1 MKKLITTACVIAI
14 AAVAQAGAVKWNAT
28 MLDASPAGAYTD
40 ATTYIAYFFD
50 ADATDIATVTGYL
63 TKEGGA
69 DLASFVGASVDNST
83 ATYNTTKESLSFTA
97 KAYGSFSQGD
107 TFSGYMIIL
116 DASTAADAKNYL
128 VATKSGDQVLTTT
141 AFGKTGDKS
150 LAWGSQE
157 GVAWSTV
164 STSVPEPTSGL
175 LMLIGIAGLA
185 LRRRRA

>member
-1 MKKLITTACVIAI
+1 MKKLVTIACVIAM
-14 AAVAQAGAVKWNAT
+14 AAVAQAGAVKWSAMT
-28 MLDASPAGAYTD
+28 LDASPSGGYT
-40 ATTYIAYFFD
+40 ASTTYIAYFFD
-50 ADATDIATVTGYL
+50 AGVTDISTVTGYL

-69 DLASFVGASVDNST
+69 DIASFVSASVDNNT
-83 ATYNTTKESLSFTA
+83 ATYNTTKETMTFSA
-97 KAYGSFSQGD
+97 KSYGDFAQGD